1 MTAQSNAGVG
11 EAGTTVTR
19 RLVIADMAHQY
30 SVAPVADAP
39 VLVAELAAEAGDG
52 TRAMEFLRPGQTASG
67 ALSAVRA
74 TGQIQPLAPPA
85 APLPTWSCTH
95 FPADFTAYLANAL
108 AATDGIENSASATL
122 SALGPLLLLRTHTTA
137 SGPFTEVLICARYR
151 AHGTLF
157 VRTARFAHAADIS
170 LADLVARALEYRTVL
185 QDHMR
190 IESNAYI
197 NCEEDIEIEQKVTL
211 LDEASIW
218 SLTKDMWTA
227 VEAGDFPGFITYPGY
242 ELTRWHF
249 VQHNFEVTGPA
260 EEVGHYAFQENPGNR
275 YQLKMKKF
283 PADALRRQETFRKG
297 VEVPGGDF
305 EAYLAREF
313 PALSFRR
320 LPSFRRTRFDVNV
333 HSLATGHGFG
343 IETDEVTVDAA
354 GGRKLRQVEM
364 EYLETYRHEGLDATT
379 IDDEMER
386 LTRLVEAHLA
396 KAGVASERNHYS
408 KLSFLRDCVAAGA
421 TAPSPTPQP

>member
-1 MTAQSNAGVG
+1 MTAQSTAGVG
-11 EAGTTVTR
+11 ESGTIVAR

-39 VLVAELAAEAGDG
+39 AIVAELAPEAGDG
-52 TRAMEFLRPGQTASG
+52 TRAMEFLRPEQTASR
-67 ALSAVRA
+67 ALSVVPA
-74 TGQIQPLAPPA
+74 TGGARPLTPPA
-85 APLPTWSCTH
+85 KPLPTWSRTH
-95 FPADFTAYLANAL
+95 FPAEFTAYLGTVL
-108 AATDGIENSASATL
+108 ASEGGIPDAPDATL

-137 SGPFTEVLICARYR
+137 PEPFTEVLICARYR
-151 AHGTLF
+151 ATGTLF
-157 VRTARFAHAADIS
+157 VRTARFTHAADIG
-170 LADLVARALEYRTVL
+170 LTDLVARALTYRTEL

-197 NCEEDIEIEQKVTL
+197 NCEEGIEIEQKVTL

-227 VEAGDFPGFITYPGY
+227 VEAGEFPGFITYPGY

-283 PADALRRQETFRKG
+283 PADAVRREETFRKG

-313 PALSFRR
+313 PTLRFKR

-354 GGRKLRQVEM
+354 GGRTLRQVET
-364 EYLETYRHEGLDATT
+364 EYLETYRHEGLDAAS

-386 LTRLVEAHLA
+386 LTRLVEAYLA
-396 KAGVASERNHYS
+396 KTGVAAERSHYS

-421 TAPSPTPQP
+421 PAPSGP

>member
-11 EAGTTVTR
+11 EAGATVTR

-30 SVAPVADAP
+30 SVAPAADAP
-39 VLVAELAAEAGDG
+39 ALVAELAAEAGDG
-52 TRAMEFLRPGQTASG
+52 TRAMEFLRPEQTASK
-67 ALSAVRA
+67 ALTLVRA
-74 TGQIQPLAPPA
+74 TGQTRPLSPPA

-95 FPADFTAYLANAL
+95 FPADFTAYLDGAL
-108 AATDGIENSASATL
+108 ATEDGIPDSAGAGL

-137 SGPFTEVLICARYR
+137 SDPFTEVLICARYR
-151 AHGTLF
+151 ANGTLF
-157 VRTARFAHAADIS
+157 VRTARFTHAAEID
-170 LADLVARALEYRTVL
+170 LADLVARALEYRTEL

-227 VEAGDFPGFITYPGY
+227 VEAGEFPGFITYPGY

-283 PADALRRQETFRKG
+283 PADAVRRQETFRKG

-343 IETDEVTVDAA
+343 IETDEVTVDAV

-386 LTRLVEAHLA
+386 LTRLVESYLA
-396 KAGVASERNHYS
+396 RTGVASERNHYS
-408 KLSFLRDCVAAGA
+408 KLSFLRDCVATGA
-421 TAPSPTPQP
+421 TVPAGS

>member
-1 MTAQSNAGVG
+1 MTAQSNADVG
-11 EAGTTVTR
+11 EAGTIVTR

-30 SVAPVADAP
+30 SVTPVADAP
-39 VLVAELAAEAGDG
+39 ALVAELAAEAGDA
-52 TRAMEFLRPGQTASG
+52 TRAMEFLRPEHTASQ
-67 ALSAVRA
+67 ALTVVRA
-74 TGQIQPLAPPA
+74 TGQERPLSPPA

-95 FPADFTAYLANAL
+95 FPADFTAYLGRVL
-108 AATDGIENSASATL
+108 TTEGGIPDSADATL
-122 SALGPLLLLRTHTTA
+122 SALGPLLLLRTHTAA

-151 AHGTLF
+151 TNGTLF
-157 VRTARFAHAADIS
+157 VRTARFEHATDIG
-170 LADLVARALEYRTVL
+170 LADLVARALEYRTEL

-190 IESNAYI
+190 IESNAHI

-260 EEVGHYAFQENPGNR
+260 DEVGHYAFQENPGNR

-283 PADALRRQETFRKG
+283 PADALRREETFRKG

-305 EAYLAREF
+305 DAYLSREF
-313 PALSFRR
+313 PALGFRR

-396 KAGVASERNHYS
+396 KAGIASERNHYS

-421 TAPSPTPQP
+421 PVPPPAS